1 MALSSGPLSRSQHCC
16 LILVTAMSVQADIVL
31 TFEDTWAS
39 WLKQPASSQR
49 GRIAAAGGKPAS
61 ATTAAAVHD
70 TGRLSAAD
78 VRAQVARAARLG
90 YRYLY
95 LIDAALPN
103 PWAQLPCHWDE
114 LVAATQERL

>member
-1 MALSSGPLSRSQHCC
+1 MALWLKVPDQESPSLTSA
-16 LILVTAMSVQADIVL
+16 VMNAQADVVL

-39 WLKQPASSQR
+39 WLKEPTSSQR
-49 GRIAAAGGKPAS
+49 GRIAAGGGSPAT
-61 ATTAAAVHD
+61 AMTAAAVHD

-78 VRAQVARAARLG
+78 VRTQVARAARLG

-95 LIDAALPN
+95 LTDAALPN

-114 LVAATQERL
+114 LVAATRKR